1 MPLEHILSS
10 LSTRARQNVISDHTD
25 LKSFLELHPNTFDC
39 WKDHEVLQ
47 VTFVVKVVKD
57 FPKRNVLKDSSER
70 SNRKI
75 THYELHYPNEK
86 DTAHFAKEGHH
97 LMKGDKITDQN
108 LDKALDITE
117 KTGHGAEMSI
127 ATNSKFASAGIDFI
141 DECYALDPDLV
152 ELTPLP
158 RVEAWWLCES
168 RVLELSKPSGT
179 GHSTDAKNNN
189 KKKITLS
196 GGPIQ
201 SNISHKIVNDQFAQ
215 HQDEKSTSVI
225 LTGFKNPE
233 TTNTDIKEA
242 IRNRFKDL
250 KVHVVYWGM
259 KEVKA
264 RKGCAVLYI
273 KASREVIEEINQII
287 KKEEH
292 FLIKG
297 DMITVQTSI
306 KDLDS
311 TEKTGEPI
319 QSKVSYKVVDN
330 NGYKTLVLKD

>member
-1 MPLEHILSS
+1 M
-10 LSTRARQNVISDHTD
+10 
-25 LKSFLELHPNTFDC
+25 
-39 WKDHEVLQ
+39 
-47 VTFVVKVVKD
+47 
-57 FPKRNVLKDSSER
+57 
-70 SNRKI
+70 
-75 THYELHYPNEK
+75 
-86 DTAHFAKEGHH
+86 
-97 LMKGDKITDQN
+97 
-108 LDKALDITE
+108 
-117 KTGHGAEMSI
+117 
-127 ATNSKFASAGIDFI
+127 
-141 DECYALDPDLV
+141 
-152 ELTPLP
+152 
-158 RVEAWWLCES
+158 
-168 RVLELSKPSGT
+168 
-179 GHSTDAKNNN
+179 
-189 KKKITLS
+189 S

-201 SNISHKIVNDQFAQ
+201 SNISHKIVNNQFAQ
-215 HQDEKSTSVI
+215 TQDEKSTSVI

-319 QSKVSYKVVDN
+319 QS
-330 NGYKTLVLKD
+330 